1 MKEPQV
7 EEHDE
12 LSDDEISYEFVPVED
27 GEANTVE
34 ISEPNDDN
42 ETNAFV
48 ESNERNNDDR
58 MSATVVDER
67 NNGNKKEWEQL
78 DNSVIIIDD

>member
-1 MKEPQV
+1 MKEPEV

-34 ISEPNDDN
+34 VSEPNDDN

-58 MSATVVDER
+58 MSATTNGTTNGTTATKKNE
-67 NNGNKKEWEQL
+67 NN
-78 DNSVIIIDD
+78 